1 MVEKT
6 GIQLEKI
13 NNIDVHLF
21 LEKGMRGSVSY
32 ISKRYSKSDQNT
44 EIMYWDAN
52 NLYGWVMIQDLP
64 YCGFKFLT
72 REEIDNFDLN
82 ISENSLIGYILEVD
96 LEYCKKLHNSHSDYP
111 LCPEKTEI
119 SYDMSSKY
127 CKNIADWYGIK
138 VGGVKKLV
146 PSLKGKV
153 KYVVHYRNLQYYLS
167 LGMKLVKIHRI
178 LSFKQSN
185 WLKSYVDFN
194 TEKRKQSTDEFNK
207 NLYKLLNNC
216 IYGKRWKKN
225 QFKID

>member
-96 LEYCKKLHNSHSDYP
+96 LEYCKNYTIVIVII
-111 LCPEKTEI
+111 LC
-119 SYDMSSKY
+119 
-127 CKNIADWYGIK
+127 
-138 VGGVKKLV
+138 VLKKLRLV
-146 PSLKGKV
+146 MICRQSI
-153 KYVVHYRNLQYYLS
+153 
-167 LGMKLVKIHRI
+167 VKI
-178 LSFKQSN
+178 
-185 WLKSYVDFN
+185 
-194 TEKRKQSTDEFNK
+194 
-207 NLYKLLNNC
+207 LL
-216 IYGKRWKKN
+216 IGME
-225 QFKID
+225 